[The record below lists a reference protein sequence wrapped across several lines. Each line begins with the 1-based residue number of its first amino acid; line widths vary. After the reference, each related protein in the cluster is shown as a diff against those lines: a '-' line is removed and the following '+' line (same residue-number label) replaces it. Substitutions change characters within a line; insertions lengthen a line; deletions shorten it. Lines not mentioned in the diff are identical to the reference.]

1 MGVRIQHRAGGF
13 CWNHQIWRGRALS
26 KASKKQ
32 KGTRLGTRGSKLCPA
47 GRKNPQI
54 QPGVLCST
62 QPRSI
67 PHQRQT
73 GGTWGHTDP
82 SPLSPSPG
90 TLHSLEFW
98 KQEVRAASPP
108 PPVLGHGKLFPAI
121 FGMAPCVEKAK
132 NPKKPPKNQPNKRK
146 KPHKE
151 WVHLD
156 VWLCPQGATSPLA
169 CHKQSG
175 RGDTK
180 MGVAVPGAVGSAF
193 QDHSRIYPGS
203 SRPPRQDHLA
213 SPEPGEVAAPGCYI

>member
-1 MGVRIQHRAGGF
+1 MGASGPDGVCEFLRHWGGPEATQALFSVEFRKDELKSRMGAVMGVRIQHRAGGF

-47 GRKNPQI
+47 GWKNPQI

-98 KQEVRAASPP
+98 EAGGESCLPSSSCAGARE
-108 PPVLGHGKLFPAI
+108 AI
-121 FGMAPCVEKAK
+121 PSYFWDGS
-132 NPKKPPKNQPNKRK
+132 
-146 KPHKE
+146 
-151 WVHLD
+151 
-156 VWLCPQGATSPLA
+156 LC
-169 CHKQSG
+169 
-175 RGDTK
+175 
-180 MGVAVPGAVGSAF
+180 
-193 QDHSRIYPGS
+193 
-203 SRPPRQDHLA
+203 
-213 SPEPGEVAAPGCYI
+213 